1 MIETAFRLRTI
12 PAHFLDW
19 VGCVSVV
26 RPSSPEESGECG
38 PRFAAFA
45 FKNGRR
51 APKKGRTAVP
61 TPFMPISP
69 ESFKSLDDAANRLA
83 AESILAQT
91 GRDDGLVPAYSLLS
105 DLRDLAVD
113 EPALHAPIVATH
125 AVLEQLLDSA
135 KPFDGATLGKLRAFV
150 EWLPGALEAIK
161 SGAAP
166 VSLGETVASA
176 PAASAPAPVAPA
188 IADEEGDS
196 QDVMMTLH
204 LDENRELLGEFY
216 NEAVDHLQQIEAA
229 LLALDQEPDNP
240 EALNSI
246 FRSFHTIKGN
256 AGFLGLMPMH
266 TLAHEVESLLDLAR
280 NRQLRLN
287 AAIITEILRSRDAL
301 VALTNQVS
309 LALEK
314 GQLPDQI
321 IPVGRLVRAVKRLA
335 ADPTAVIE
343 APSAKASVS
352 IPTANAA
359 VPAGPAAE
367 TVSSP
372 AAPATPAAAAPV
384 AKAAA
389 TVAAPKASGGATVR
403 VNTEKLDSLMDVVGE
418 LVIVQ
423 SQLLETARQHGEN
436 TGSPLQRNVA
446 QLSRITKELQHTAM
460 SLRMIPIKQSF
471 QKMER
476 LARDLARDFDKKV
489 HFVTSGEDTELDRTV
504 VEEIGDPLV
513 HMVRNALDHG
523 LETTAARI
531 AAGKPEAGT
540 LHLKA
545 YHQGSN
551 IVIELQDDG
560 RGIDPAKIFQK
571 ALEKGIVAAD
581 EELSRE
587 ETLALIFA
595 PGFSTAEK
603 VTAVSGRGVGM
614 DVVKRN
620 IEKLRG
626 KIEITSEVG
635 KGSTFKIK
643 LPLTMAIIDGLVVRV
658 GEDRFILPSTSVQ
671 RALRPSRESISTV
684 HGQGEVLDLRGRL
697 VPIHRLHRRFG
708 IPHSAEN
715 PWDGIVVIVEHSG
728 KVSALLVDEMVSKQ
742 EVVIKNLGAF
752 MQSLPGV
759 AGGAI
764 LGDGNIAL
772 ILDPATLLQAA

>member
-1 MIETAFRLRTI
+1 MSI
-12 PAHFLDW
+12 P
-19 VGCVSVV
+19 S
-26 RPSSPEESGECG
+26 
-38 PRFAAFA
+38 
-45 FKNGRR
+45 
-51 APKKGRTAVP
+51 
-61 TPFMPISP
+61 
-69 ESFKSLDDAANRLA
+69 ESFQALEDAINRLA
-83 AESILAQT
+83 AESILAQS
-91 GRDDGLVPAYSLLS
+91 GRDDGLVPAYSLLG
-105 DLRDLAVD
+105 DLRELCSMDASLR
-113 EPALHAPIVATH
+113 EPLVAAHVT
-125 AVLEQLLDSA
+125 LEGLLDTA
-135 KPFDGATLGKLRAFV
+135 HPFDERSLGDLRRLV
-150 EWLPGALEAIK
+150 EWLPVAVECVKNGN
-161 SGAAP
+161 AAP
-166 VSLGETVASA
+166 PFSSTPAA
-176 PAASAPAPVAPA
+176 AASAA
-188 IADEEGDS
+188 IATDATDDKAGPD
-196 QDVMMTLH
+196 DVLLLLH
-204 LDENRELLGEFY
+204 LEENQELLGEFY
-216 NEAVDHLQQIEAA
+216 GEAVDHLQQIEAA
-229 LLALDQEPDNP
+229 LLALDQQPDNP

-256 AGFLGLMPMH
+256 AGFLGLVPMQS
-266 TLAHEVESLLDLAR
+266 LAHEVESLLDLAR
-280 NRQLRLN
+280 NQKLRLN
-287 AAIITEILRSRDAL
+287 APIITVILASRDAL
-301 VALTNQVS
+301 QALTQQVA

-314 GQLPDQI
+314 GQLPNQI
-321 IPVGRLVRAVKRLA
+321 IPVGHLIRAVKKLA
-335 ADPTAVIE
+335 ANPVSADVEISLPVAAQRPATVSVQETALPEEPSAIE
-343 APSAKASVS
+343 APSTPFTGNEGAAHMETAA
-352 IPTANAA
+352 PTAIK
-359 VPAGPAAE
+359 
-367 TVSSP
+367 SSLP
-372 AAPATPAAAAPV
+372 NQV
-384 AKAAA
+384 GG
-389 TVAAPKASGGATVR
+389 AAPKVAAGATVR

-476 LARDLARDFDKKV
+476 LARDLARDFNKKV
-489 HFVTSGEDTELDRTV
+489 SFVTSGEDTELDRTV

-523 LETTAARI
+523 LEPTAARV
-531 AAGKPEAGT
+531 AAGKPETGT

-560 RGIDPAKIFQK
+560 RGIDPDRIYKK
-571 ALEKGIVAAD
+571 AIEKGIVALGAVMSRD
-581 EELSRE
+581 EI
-587 ETLALIFA
+587 LALIFA

-603 VTAVSGRGVGM
+603 VTSVSGRGVGM

-626 KIEITSEVG
+626 KIEITSQIG
-635 KGSTFKIK
+635 HGSTFKIK

-671 RALRPSRESISTV
+671 RALRPTREMISTV

-697 VPIHRLHRRFG
+697 VPIHRLHRRFS
-708 IPHSAEN
+708 IAHQAEN

-772 ILDPATLLQAA
+772 ILDPGTLLQAA

>member
-1 MIETAFRLRTI
+1 MSI
-12 PAHFLDW
+12 P
-19 VGCVSVV
+19 
-26 RPSSPEESGECG
+26 
-38 PRFAAFA
+38 
-45 FKNGRR
+45 
-51 APKKGRTAVP
+51 
-61 TPFMPISP
+61 P
-69 ESFKSLDDAANRLA
+69 ESLKALDDAINRLA
-83 AESILAQT
+83 AESILAQV
-91 GRDDGLVPAYSLLS
+91 GRDDGLVPSYSLLG
-105 DLRDLAVD
+105 DLRDLCAT
-113 EPALHAPIVATH
+113 EPALQARVLATH
-125 AVLEQLLDSA
+125 ASLEKMLDTA
-135 KPFDGATLGKLRAFV
+135 QPFDEKTLNDLRNLI
-150 EWLPGALEAIK
+150 EWLPNAIETVKSGGAL
-161 SGAAP
+161 AP
-166 VSLGETVASA
+166 IPAPEET
-176 PAASAPAPVAPA
+176 APVAPKIEA
-188 IADEEGDS
+188 APVTEES
-196 QDVMMTLH
+196 APTDVMLVLH
-204 LDENRELLGEFY
+204 LEDNRELLVEFY
-216 NEAVDHLQQIEAA
+216 SEAVEHLQQIEAA
-229 LLALDQEPDNP
+229 LLALDQQPDNP

-256 AGFLGLMPMH
+256 AGFLGLQPMH

-280 NRQLRLN
+280 NHKLRLN

-301 VALTNQVS
+301 QVLTQQVAA
-309 LALEK
+309 ALES
-314 GQLPDQI
+314 GALPNQI
-321 IPVGRLVRAVKRLA
+321 VPVGHLIKAVKKLA
-335 ADPTAVIE
+335 ENPDAGEVTSAPTASAAQPGRPPAAASAESTVVPFE
-343 APSAKASVS
+343 LPKPDAAPVAAPS
-352 IPTANAA
+352 
-359 VPAGPAAE
+359 
-367 TVSSP
+367 
-372 AAPATPAAAAPV
+372 APATPGVAAAGAHAP
-384 AKAAA
+384 APAASANA
-389 TVAAPKASGGATVR
+389 TVPKVAGGATVR

-460 SLRMIPIKQSF
+460 SLRMIPIKQTF

-476 LARDLARDFDKKV
+476 LARDLARDFGKKV
-489 HFVTSGEDTELDRTV
+489 SFVTSGEDTELDRTV

-523 LETTAARI
+523 LETTEARV
-531 AAGKPEAGT
+531 ASGKPETGT

-560 RGIDPAKIFQK
+560 RGINPEKIFQK
-571 ALEKGIVAAD
+571 AIEKGVIPAASQ
-581 EELSRE
+581 LSRE
-587 ETLALIFA
+587 EILALIFA

-643 LPLTMAIIDGLVVRV
+643 LPLTMAIIDGLVVKV

-671 RALRPSRESISTV
+671 RALRPTRESISTV

-708 IPHSAEN
+708 IPHQAEN

-728 KVSALLVDEMVSKQ
+728 KISALLVDEMVSKQ

-752 MQSLPGV
+752 MHGLPGV

-764 LGDGNIAL
+764 LGDGSIAL
-772 ILDPATLLQAA
+772 ILDPGTLLNAA

>member
-1 MIETAFRLRTI
+1 
-12 PAHFLDW
+12 
-19 VGCVSVV
+19 
-26 RPSSPEESGECG
+26 
-38 PRFAAFA
+38 
-45 FKNGRR
+45 
-51 APKKGRTAVP
+51 
-61 TPFMPISP
+61 MPISP
-69 ESFKSLDDAANRLA
+69 DSFKALDDAANRLA
-83 AESILAQT
+83 AESILAQP

-105 DLRDLAVD
+105 DLRDLTEG
-113 EPALHAPIVATH
+113 EPALHTPILEAH
-125 AVLEQLLDSA
+125 AGLEQLLDNA
-135 KPFDGATLGKLRAFV
+135 KPFDDASLGALRRFV
-150 EWLPGALEAIK
+150 EWLPDAIEAVK
-161 SGAAP
+161 AGEEPATFDSEAVEVAAP
-166 VSLGETVASA
+166 VQAPPAKADDAAET
-176 PAASAPAPVAPA
+176 
-188 IADEEGDS
+188 E
-196 QDVMMTLH
+196 DVVMTLH
-204 LDENRELLGEFY
+204 LEENRELLGEFY

-301 VALTNQVS
+301 VALTQQIA

-314 GQLPDQI
+314 GQLPEQI

-335 ADPTAVIE
+335 ENPNAVDTQQPAAANKATTAV
-343 APSAKASVS
+343 KA
-352 IPTANAA
+352 ANA
-359 VPAGPAAE
+359 
-367 TVSSP
+367 P
-372 AAPATPAAAAPV
+372 AAPAVPAAITSASTLKLTTGAS
-384 AKAAA
+384 
-389 TVAAPKASGGATVR
+389 VAAPKASGGATVR

-423 SQLLETARQHGEN
+423 SQLLETARQHGDN

-476 LARDLARDFDKKV
+476 LARDLARDFGKKV

-523 LETTAARI
+523 LEPTADRI
-531 AAGKPEAGT
+531 AAGKSETGT

-560 RGIDPAKIFQK
+560 RGIDPAKIYKK
-571 ALEKGIVAAD
+571 AVEKGVIAAGT
-581 EELSRE
+581 ELGRE

-603 VTAVSGRGVGM
+603 VTSVSGRGVGM

-671 RALRPSRESISTV
+671 RALRPSRENISTV

-708 IPHSAEN
+708 IPHRAEN

-728 KVSALLVDEMVSKQ
+728 KISALLVDEMVSKQ